1 MTLRNARCDDK
12 NKVNSHMFIRELN
25 GNEKLLASHLV
36 SDILSFNQCP
46 CSEDQR
52 HFKIIKKKE
61 LVTSSGSVM

>member
-1 MTLRNARCDDK
+1 MGMRSVK
-12 NKVNSHMFIRELN
+12 F
-25 GNEKLLASHLV
+25 LLASHLV

-46 CSEDQR
+46 CLEDQR